1 MYDMLI
7 QNGLIVL
14 ENEVIKGTLG
24 IKEGKITAI
33 LKDGCDEEENHYPL
47 YL

>member
-24 IKEGKITAI
+24 IKEGKTQ
-33 LKDGCDEEENHYPL
+33 PS
-47 YL
+47 